1 MIRYLVDLALNNR
14 ILVLSLA
21 VVLFIWGI
29 ISFHN
34 LPIEAYPDVADTY
47 VQIVTQWPG
56 HVAEELEPGLGPQV
70 ANPGVLVDVGAGVF
84 EAVEALVE
92 EH

>member
-1 MIRYLVDLALNNR
+1 MIHYPVDLALNNR

-34 LPIEAYPDVADTY
+34 LPSR
-47 VQIVTQWPG
+47 
-56 HVAEELEPGLGPQV
+56 LL
-70 ANPGVLVDVGAGVF
+70 
-84 EAVEALVE
+84 
-92 EH
+92 